1 MTPTD
6 TAGEASV
13 LPGMID
19 VVVGIVTAGFMSN
32 PFIVGVNV
40 GSFRMSLLV
49 REPAVFLGGRLLGPG
64 RLFSA
69 RRRLGSG
76 RLLSPRRRGTMSRNM
91 SAANVTTA
99 ALMLLSAP
107 VL

>member
-1 MTPTD
+1 MAPAD

-13 LPGMID
+13 FPGMID
-19 VVVGIVTAGFMSN
+19 MVVGIVTAGFMTD

-40 GSFRMSLLV
+40 GSFRMSRLV
-49 REPAVFLGGRLLGPG
+49 RESTVFLAGRLLGPG

-69 RRRLGSG
+69 RRLLSSG

>member
-1 MTPTD
+1 MAPAD

-13 LPGMID
+13 FPGMID
-19 VVVGIVTAGFMSN
+19 VVVGIVTAGFMSD

-40 GSFRMSLLV
+40 GSLRMSRPV
-49 REPAVFLGGRLLGPG
+49 RESTVFLGRLLAPG

-99 ALMLLSAP
+99 ALMFPSAP